1 MKQIPDNQFNSLD
14 YSAPMMDMTLNA
26 GEISDEVDL
35 GTATDLIM
43 RPWISVVI
51 FPYLAVAPKAQR
63 VTRVARNRCLHLGGP
78 ALA

>member
-14 YSAPMMDMTLNA
+14 YGAPMMDMTLDA

-35 GTATDLIM
+35 GTAADLIM
-43 RPWISVVI
+43 RLRISVVI
-51 FPYLAVAPKAQR
+51 FPYLAVELKAQR
-63 VTRVARNRCLHLGGP
+63 VTRVARNRCLHPGVP